1 MGHEI
6 RYADYAENVNQ
17 KKVQDDWNNY
27 VAHEDWQ
34 EGASGASPIRW
45 INQPATATKQQRTS
59 SRATIT
65 DGMTVLLLNIVAF
78 QK

>member
-6 RYADYAENVNQ
+6 RYADYAENVNP

-45 INQPATATKQQRTS
+45 INQTCDSYEAAENFI
-59 SRATIT
+59 RATIT